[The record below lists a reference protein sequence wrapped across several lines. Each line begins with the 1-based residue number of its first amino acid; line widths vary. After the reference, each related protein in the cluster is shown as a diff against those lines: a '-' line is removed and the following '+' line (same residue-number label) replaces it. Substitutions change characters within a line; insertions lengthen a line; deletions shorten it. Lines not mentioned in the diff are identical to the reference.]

1 MKKFELVV
9 PAYNEEDIIEASIK
23 KIYHYLSTSF
33 SDDDWTLTVANNKS
47 TDKTF
52 QIAFKLNERLSRLKV
67 IDVPLKGKGNAV
79 YEAWKQSSADIVAF
93 IDADLSIDV
102 SCILQLINS
111 ISDDYPVVIASRHLQ
126 NSRVERDWIRSFTSK
141 LYNWL
146 ANMILQTHLS
156 DHQCGLKAMN
166 RLLFNKIESQLTER
180 EWFFDT
186 ELLYT
191 LRQNNIKIKE
201 IPVIWR
207 ESQRQSRVTSIK
219 ENAIKGL
226 KLLFKL
232 KNQSRKITKS

>member
-1 MKKFELVV
+1 MKKIELVV

-23 KIYHYLSTSF
+23 KIYHFLLTSF
-33 SDDDWTLTVANNKS
+33 SDDDWTLTVANNRS

-52 QIAFKLNERLSRLKV
+52 QIVFKLSEQLSRLKV

-79 YEAWKQSSADIVAF
+79 YEAWKQSSADVVAF

-111 ISDDYPVVIASRHLQ
+111 ISDDYPVVIASRHLK
-126 NSRVERDWIRSFTSK
+126 NSRVERDWVRSFTSK
-141 LYNWL
+141 LYNRI
-146 ANMILQTHLS
+146 ANAVLKTNLS
-156 DHQCGLKAMN
+156 DHQCGLKAMK
-166 RLLFNKIESQLTER
+166 RQLFNQIETMLFER

-186 ELLYT
+186 ELLYI
-191 LRQNNIKIKE
+191 LRQHNVNIQE
-201 IPVIWR
+201 IPVIWH

-226 KLLFKL
+226 KLLFRL
-232 KNQSRKITKS
+232 KNQSRKQSQH